1 MIAQEMIGQNTITF
15 PGERRQHP
23 RIEVALQVQVRLQ
36 SSDVPLRTQTTD
48 ISLGGCY
55 VSMPSTLEVGTMV
68 DLRFWLGDQEV
79 RVGGMVVTCHLQ
91 FGNGI
96 MFIGM
101 SFEDKNRLNCYLD
114 AIADA
119 RERDRCKRTA

>member
-1 MIAQEMIGQNTITF
+1 MIAQEMIDQNTIVF
-15 PGERRQHP
+15 PGERRRYP

-55 VSMPSTLEVGTMV
+55 VEMPSTLEVGAMV
-68 DLRFWLGDQEV
+68 DLRIWLADQEV
-79 RVGGMVVTCHLQ
+79 HTGGMVVTCHLQ

-96 MFIGM
+96 MFTGM
-101 SFEDKNRLNCYLD
+101 SFEDKNRLSCYLD
-114 AIADA
+114 AIADPP
-119 RERDRCKRTA
+119 ERDRCKRTA